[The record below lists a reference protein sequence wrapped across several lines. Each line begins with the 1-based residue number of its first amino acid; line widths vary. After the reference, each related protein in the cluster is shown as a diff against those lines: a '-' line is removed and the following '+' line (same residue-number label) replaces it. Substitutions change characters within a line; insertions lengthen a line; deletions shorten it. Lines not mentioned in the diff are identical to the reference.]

1 MVLEKVGLKA
11 AEVSHKLVSQALLRL
26 QVENQ
31 AEGKSEEVQGDST
44 NDGDEAER
52 FSPIEHGIEV
62 CVETELRIAPD
73 LQLVR
78 DWHKKGPEGS
88 RRSLGTETNSHLYLL
103 GLTARTVRWIV

>member
-11 AEVSHKLVSQALLRL
+11 AEVPHKLESQALLGL
-26 QVENQ
+26 EVENQ
-31 AEGKSEEVQGDST
+31 AKGKSDEVQGDST
-44 NDGDEAER
+44 NDGDEAKR

-62 CVETELRIAPD
+62 CVKAELRIATD

-78 DWHKKGPEGS
+78 DGHEKGSKGS

-103 GLTARTVRWIV
+103 GLTARTVR

>member
-11 AEVSHKLVSQALLRL
+11 AEVSHKLISQALLGL
-26 QVENQ
+26 EVENQ
-31 AEGKSEEVQGDST
+31 AEGKSDEVQGDSA